1 VSKFR
6 VIGSQI
12 VFADC
17 IEENPAGREFSGRI
31 KHYTDEILR
40 GLLEYKDRKGKH
52 GGVRNC
58 SNFLYFSNIL
68 MQLLIF
74 LNVPFR
80 RRT

>member
-12 VFADC
+12 VLADC
-17 IEENPAGREFSGRI
+17 IAENPVRRELSGRI
-31 KHYTDEILR
+31 NHYTDDILKK
-40 GLLEYKDRKGKH
+40 LLECQDRKRKAGA
-52 GGVRNC
+52 VRNC
-58 SNFLYFSNIL
+58 SNFLYFSK
-68 MQLLIF
+68 QLLIF